1 MNNDYKTKLLPKEK
15 VFRDPI
21 HGYIHV
27 QHQLI
32 LDLINT
38 KEVQRLRRV
47 KQLGTTSFTFA
58 GGEHSRFTH
67 SLGVYELTRQICDIF
82 SRDYPISKFEGG
94 WDDSERMV
102 ALCAALLH
110 DVGHGPY
117 SHTFEG
123 IFGTDH
129 EEFTAA
135 IITSPETEVF
145 QVLQKVSPDFPEAVA
160 SVISHEY
167 PNPQVVQMISSQ
179 IDADRM
185 DYLLRDS
192 YYTGTEYGK
201 FDITRIMRVIRP
213 YKDGIAFTDN
223 GMNAVE
229 DYIMSRYQM
238 YMQVYFH
245 HTSRGMEMILKHV
258 LHYAAKQYNVE
269 RTYFDQTSPLLVP
282 FFTNNYSLEDYLR
295 LDDSTLNYYIS
306 MWQYHDDITLSH
318 LAKRFINR
326 KPLTSVKLNT
336 NMNTDKVVQQLQEHV
351 TNVGYTADIYTAVS
365 KSYDLPY
372 DVYRPDMESPR
383 TQIELMSTTGELFE
397 LSTQSPIVK
406 ALSGEL
412 HGDERFYFPKEMLQY
427 GYNLYEDDFQQFQLL
442 VKSIVSHNQPNKSK

>member
-1 MNNDYKTKLLPKEK
+1 MTNEYKTQLLAKEK

-27 QHQLI
+27 QNQLI

-58 GGEHSRFTH
+58 SGEHSRFTH

-82 SRDYPISKFEGG
+82 ERDYPIKTVEGG

-123 IFGTDH
+123 IFNTDH
-129 EEFTAA
+129 EEFTAS

-145 QVLQKVSPDFPEAVA
+145 QVLQQVSPEFPEAVA

-167 PNPQVVQMISSQ
+167 PNQQVVQMISSQ

-192 YYTGTEYGK
+192 YFTGTEYGR

-258 LHYAAKQYNVE
+258 LNYAASIYNDNKV
-269 RTYFDQTSPLLVP
+269 YFDQTSPFLVP
-282 FFTNNYSLEDYLR
+282 FFTDTYTLDDYLK
-295 LDDSTLNYYIS
+295 LDDNTLNYYIS
-306 MWQYHDDITLSH
+306 VWQYHEDMTLSH

-336 NMNTDKVVQQLQEHV
+336 DNHEIINQLKQYVE
-351 TNVGYTADIYTAVS
+351 NVGYSSDIYTAVS

-372 DVYRPDMESPR
+372 DVYRPNAASTR
-383 TQIELMSTTGELFE
+383 TQIELITQSGELFE
-397 LSTQSPIVK
+397 LSTQSPVVK

-427 GYNLYEDDFQQFQLL
+427 GYNLYEDDYQKFQSL
-442 VKSIVSHNQPNKSK
+442 VKSIQENNKPNKTK

>member
-1 MNNDYKTKLLPKEK
+1 MTNAYKNQVLDQEK

-27 QHQLI
+27 RHQLI
-32 LDLINT
+32 MDLINT
-38 KEVQRLRRV
+38 KEVQRLRRI

-58 GGEHSRFTH
+58 SGEHSRFTH
-67 SLGVYELTRQICDIF
+67 SMGVYELTRQICDIF
-82 SRDYPISKFEGG
+82 ARDFPVDRVEGG

-110 DVGHGPY
+110 DIGHGPY

-123 IFGTDH
+123 IFNTDH
-129 EEFTAA
+129 EEFTVA

-145 QVLQKVSPDFPEAVA
+145 QVLQQVSPDFPEAVA
-160 SVISHEY
+160 SVIAKTY
-167 PNPQVVQMISSQ
+167 PNPQVVQLISSQ

-192 YYTGTEYGK
+192 YFTGTDYGR

-245 HTSRGMEMILKHV
+245 HTSRGMEMVLRHL
-258 LHYAAKQYNVE
+258 LHYGAKMYKQDPEFFE
-269 RTYFDQTSPLLVP
+269 RTSPLLVP
-282 FFTNNYSLEDYLR
+282 FFKETYTLNDYLK
-295 LDDSTLNYYIS
+295 LDDNILGCYFT
-306 MWQYHDDITLSH
+306 MWMDYDDITLSH
-318 LAKRFINR
+318 LSDRFVNR
-326 KPLTSVKLNT
+326 KPLTSVKLNHGD
-336 NMNTDKVVQQLQEHV
+336 NTALVAQLQEHV
-351 TNVGYTADIYTAVS
+351 KNVGYDPEIYTSVS
-365 KSYDLPY
+365 KSFDLPY
-372 DVYRPDMESPR
+372 DVYRPNAKSSR
-383 TQIELMSTTGELFE
+383 TQIELLTPSGEMVE
-397 LSTQSPIVK
+397 LSTQSPVVK
-406 ALSGEL
+406 SLSGEL
-412 HGDERFYFPKEMLQY
+412 HGDERFYFPKEMLKY
-427 GYNLYEDDFQQFQLL
+427 GYNLFEDDYQEFQELINTI
-442 VKSIVSHNQPNKSK
+442 KSGNRPNKLK